1 MASSV
6 PISSP
11 AARAVE
17 QPFASAALLWSGRI
31 LTALV
36 ALFRL
41 FDGVAKVMKVS
52 SVLAASARLGLSEN
66 LVATGVTP
74 PLSTILVGIPRTSIL
89 GAMLLGAVS
98 AAPSQSNGASEIR
111 ASAKTLFPVYFGV
124 PVWPGLYFPQSSLAR
139 AGSFAKLI

>member
-17 QPFASAALLWSGRI
+17 QPFASAGLLWSGRI

-74 PLSTILVGIPRTSIL
+74 PSSTILDGIL
-89 GAMLLGAVS
+89 GAMLLSAVS

-111 ASAKTLFPVYFGV
+111 ASAKCCSRFILACRCGLDCISPKARLRALV
-124 PVWPGLYFPQSSLAR
+124 PLRS
-139 AGSFAKLI
+139 

>member
-17 QPFASAALLWSGRI
+17 QPFASAGLLWSGRI

-74 PLSTILVGIPRTSIL
+74 PSSTILDGIPRTSIL
-89 GAMLLGAVS
+89 VAMLLSAVS

-111 ASAKTLFPVYFGV
+111 ASAKRCSRFILACRCGLDCISPKARLRALV
-124 PVWPGLYFPQSSLAR
+124 PLRS
-139 AGSFAKLI
+139 

>member
-17 QPFASAALLWSGRI
+17 QPFASAGLLWSGRI

-74 PLSTILVGIPRTSIL
+74 PSSTILDGIL
-89 GAMLLGAVS
+89 VAMLLSAVS
-98 AAPSQSNGASEIR
+98 AGPSQSNGASEIR
-111 ASAKTLFPVYFGV
+111 ASAKRCSRFILACRCGLDCISPKARLRALV
-124 PVWPGLYFPQSSLAR
+124 PLRS
-139 AGSFAKLI
+139 

>member
-1 MASSV
+1 MSSGV

-17 QPFASAALLWSGRI
+17 QPSVSAGLLWSGRI

-36 ALFRL
+36 ALFLL
-41 FDGVAKVMKVS
+41 FDGISKAMKVS

-66 LVATGVTP
+66 LVATGVTL
-74 PLSTILVGIPRTSIL
+74 PLSTILDAIPRPSISRCYAAECCL
-89 GAMLLGAVS
+89 GGAVS
-98 AAPSQSNGASEIR
+98 IQRRVGNPRFSQPV
-111 ASAKTLFPVYFGV
+111 FPVYFGV
-124 PVWPGLYFPQSSLAR
+124 PVCLGLYFPQSSLAR